1 MSLKHTAAACVH
13 FESWRLTVNATP
25 LKTQQHK
32 TVGPPDPPGGIS
44 DEGKLAAQ
52 TPPFIHGH
60 DLTRFPRLLSRAE
73 GAAPGLAVRFIRL
86 ETVLQVSPVNSSRW
100 LGLNDALALAL
111 APLVALG
118 FTRFAYALLLPPMQ
132 HEFGWSF
139 ARAGALNTSNALG
152 YLIGALMAAWLGR
165 RYGLLRSFTAAMVLS
180 AFALMLTALPS
191 SLAGLVVVRGWGG
204 FTTAVAFVLGTSL
217 ATKAMPQQPATALSV
232 YFAGS
237 GLGIVLAGTTLPWM
251 HTATGEPAWRLAWV
265 FLGTLALLATRFTH
279 RAARTCVQ
287 RMGPVPP
294 QGPEPSVIS
303 PLWPSLLAN
312 VLYGAGYVGYMTFMI
327 ALLQGQGAQASLPL
341 LFFAVLGGASMAAS
355 APWGALL
362 TRLRTGDGFALVSL
376 LVALGSVPALLWE
389 GPGAALASA
398 LLFGACFMAGPA
410 AISLVAQRTL
420 PASQLTWG
428 LALLTAAFSLG
439 QSIGPVLAGWISDK
453 TGSLQSGLWLGPVLL
468 VLGAGTSLLHRRQT
482 ANRSR

>member
-1 MSLKHTAAACVH
+1 MQGLDPDADPALSHHAGWPNR
-13 FESWRLTVNATP
+13 EATP
-25 LKTQQHK
+25 RQSL
-32 TVGPPDPPGGIS
+32 S

-52 TPPFIHGH
+52 TLLFFDDN
-60 DLTRFPRLLSRAE
+60 DLTRFLPLLSRAE
-73 GAAPGLAVRFIRL
+73 GTAPWLAVRVILLEAALKVSRL
-86 ETVLQVSPVNSSRW
+86 HSSRW
-100 LGLNDALALAL
+100 LGLSDALALAL

-132 HEFGWSF
+132 HEFAWSF

-251 HTATGEPAWRLAWV
+251 HTATGEPAWRLAWI

-389 GPGAALASA
+389 GPRAALASA

-420 PASQLTWG
+420 SASRLTWG

-439 QSIGPVLAGWISDK
+439 QSIGPVLAGWISDN

-468 VLGAGTSLLHRRQT
+468 VLAAGTSLLHRRQT
-482 ANRSR
+482 SGHSR

>member
-1 MSLKHTAAACVH
+1 MS
-13 FESWRLTVNATP
+13 RL
-25 LKTQQHK
+25 H
-32 TVGPPDPPGGIS
+32 
-44 DEGKLAAQ
+44 
-52 TPPFIHGH
+52 
-60 DLTRFPRLLSRAE
+60 
-73 GAAPGLAVRFIRL
+73 
-86 ETVLQVSPVNSSRW
+86 SSRW
-100 LGLNDALALAL
+100 LGLSDALALAL

-132 HEFGWSF
+132 HEFAWSF

-152 YLIGALMAAWLGR
+152 YLVGALMAAWLAG

-180 AFALMLTALPS
+180 AFALVLTALPS
-191 SLAGLVVVRGWGG
+191 SLAGLMVVRGGGG

-217 ATKAMPQQPATALSV
+217 AIKAMPQQPATALSI

-251 HTATGEPAWRLAWV
+251 HTAGGQPAWRMAWI
-265 FLGTLALLATRFTH
+265 FLGALTLLATLFTH

-287 RMGPVPP
+287 RMGPASA
-294 QGPEPSVIS
+294 QGPETSVIG

-327 ALLQGQGAQASLPL
+327 ALLQSQGAQTRLSL

-376 LVALGSVPALLWE
+376 LVALGSIPALLWK

-420 PASQLTWG
+420 SASGLTWG

-439 QSIGPVLAGWISDK
+439 QSIGPVLAGWISDN

-468 VLGAGTSLLHRRQT
+468 VLAAGTSLLHRRQT
-482 ANRSR
+482 SGHSR